1 MLEISGLVAGYGR
14 LPVLHDI
21 SLAIAPGTLTAVI
34 GPNGAGKTT
43 LTKAMVHVVDVMAG
57 TIAFEGRVISTLPT
71 HEIIPLGIGYV
82 PQSGNVFPTLTVEEN
97 LEISSNLVPKAE
109 RALRIEAT
117 YARFPRLKERRRQRG
132 QSLSGGERQM
142 LAIGSALLS
151 RPKLLI
157 LDEPVTG
164 LSPQLTD
171 EVTDSIAAINAG
183 GTTVVWV
190 VEENPQQVLSV
201 ADWVCVMDGGTIR
214 ISEPAATLLESGNL
228 REMFLG
234 V

>member
-1 MLEISGLVAGYGR
+1 
-14 LPVLHDI
+14 
-21 SLAIAPGTLTAVI
+21 
-34 GPNGAGKTT
+34 
-43 LTKAMVHVVDVMAG
+43 
-57 TIAFEGRVISTLPT
+57 
-71 HEIIPLGIGYV
+71 
-82 PQSGNVFPTLTVEEN
+82 
-97 LEISSNLVPKAE
+97 
-109 RALRIEAT
+109 
-117 YARFPRLKERRRQRG
+117 
-132 QSLSGGERQM
+132 M
-142 LAIGSALLS
+142 LAIGSALLA